1 MNSVKGKSMHEEADK
16 KECILKFL
24 KHINLANKD
33 QIIDFN
39 AKTSHIHLAIWIFFL
54 ISIVSMIFFPNVEEC

>member
-1 MNSVKGKSMHEEADK
+1 MHEEADK

-33 QIIDFN
+33 EIVDFTK
-39 AKTSHIHLAIWIFFL
+39 AVYASKL
-54 ISIVSMIFFPNVEEC
+54 

>member
-1 MNSVKGKSMHEEADK
+1 MNSAKGKSMHEEADK

-33 QIIDFN
+33 EIVDFTK
-39 AKTSHIHLAIWIFFL
+39 AVYASKL
-54 ISIVSMIFFPNVEEC
+54 